1 MSALLSFSV
10 ALNAFLLGMAI
21 FNAVTIIRPH
31 AQSSQQLSFSILVPC
46 RNEAENVSELV
57 STLGALDHPDFEVI
71 FIDDNSTDGTG
82 DLLRQAIA
90 SRTYMKVVS
99 AAQLPDGWMGKPWAL
114 SQGLTHATHDYI
126 ATIDADVR
134 LEPHALSAMDAVLQ
148 RTGSDFLSPYPAQIA
163 ETLTER
169 IIQPLLQWTWM
180 TTVPL
185 RLAMRSARPSLA
197 VANGQF
203 LFIKKSALVAA
214 GGFNAIQSS
223 VLDDIDLARVLVRS
237 GYKGGVCDGSTIAST
252 RMYSSF
258 KEIRAGYGKSMS
270 TGFGGIFSSLALVLV
285 MAVSGIL
292 PFIGSIAGSSIATAS
307 LFMVIASRLVSAISS
322 RSLLIDAL
330 LHPISALL
338 FIYLLIYSNLFHS
351 KITWKGRAV

>member
-1 MSALLSFSV
+1 MSAILSLSV
-10 ALNAFLLGMAI
+10 VINAFLLSMAI
-21 FNAVTIIRPH
+21 FNAITIIRPRS
-31 AQSSQQLSFSILVPC
+31 QSSHDLSFSLLVPC
-46 RNEAENVSELV
+46 RNEAENSTDLV
-57 STLGALDHPDFEVI
+57 ASLRALDHPNYEVI

-90 SRTYMKVVS
+90 TRSYMKVIN
-99 AAQLPDGWMGKPWAL
+99 AEQLPDGWKGKPWAL

-126 ATIDADVR
+126 VTIDADVR

-148 RTGSDFLSPYPAQIA
+148 RTGSDFLSPYPRQEAI
-163 ETLTER
+163 TLSER
-169 IIQPLLQWTWM
+169 LIQPLLQWTWM

-185 RLAMRSARPSLA
+185 RLAMQSSRTSLA

-203 LFIKKSALVAA
+203 LMVKKSALISC
-214 GGFNAIQSS
+214 GGFVTIKSS
-223 VLDDIDLARVLVRS
+223 VLDDIDLARALIH
-237 GYKGGVCDGSTIAST
+237 GGFHGGVCDGSTIAST

-258 KEIRAGYGKSMS
+258 REIRAGYGKSMS
-270 TGFGGIFSSLALVLV
+270 TGFGGIFGSLALVFV

-292 PFIGSIAGSSIATAS
+292 PFIGSIAGSPIATAS
-307 LFMVIASRLVSAISS
+307 LLMVIASRLVSAISS

-330 LHPISALL
+330 LHPISAFL

-351 KITWKGRAV
+351 RITWKGRPV